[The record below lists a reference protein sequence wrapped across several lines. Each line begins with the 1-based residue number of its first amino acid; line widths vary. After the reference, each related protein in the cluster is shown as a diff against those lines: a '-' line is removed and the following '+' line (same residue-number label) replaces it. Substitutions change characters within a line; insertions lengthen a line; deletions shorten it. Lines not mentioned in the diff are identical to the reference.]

1 MEKDNSHK
9 AGEGVDKFC
18 ATAENEEPRDDSSC
32 RSMSSEAGTA
42 TCRVCQCVE
51 PDRKGN
57 IALGFLGISPPPS
70 NLVIADEELNPKI
83 FASENTE
90 NNSYYRSESRG
101 LEFVE
106 FISPKGEVFI
116 CNADV
121 ELGLDNSQDRL
132 IELGCSCKGDLAL
145 AHYACALKWFI
156 NHGSTVCE
164 ICGFVA
170 NNIGSADFKKVL
182 GSLKEY
188 EALRERIVN
197 GQPNPAPA
205 QVSHSVD
212 PDAVAAVRMQRLSE
226 ISLWFNP
233 HNNSSVAVSHMVS
246 EQQPSTSV
254 TVMEEVPPVE
264 NTATKWAV
272 EGTGILLATGL
283 LTVTLAWLLAPHVGK
298 VLGIVCTFCDFSIDV
313 FVLLEC
319 WLFVWGTLKTA
330 KNGLHILLGG
340 VCALTVVVFFRFF
353 VLTRIKYGP
362 ARYWAILFVFWFLVF
377 GIWASRTHNAHAT

>member
-1 MEKDNSHK
+1 MEKERSNQTS
-9 AGEGVDKFC
+9 AVGEEFC
-18 ATAENEEPRDDSSC
+18 LPTANGEPRDDGSRHSID
-32 RSMSSEAGTA
+32 REAGLP

-51 PDRKGN
+51 PDRRGN
-57 IALGFLGISPPPS
+57 VALGFLGISPPPCNLITGNEEMKS
-70 NLVIADEELNPKI
+70 NLKVALGNI
-83 FASENTE
+83 E
-90 NNSYYRSESRG
+90 NNSHCRSDLKESE
-101 LEFVE
+101 LVE
-106 FISPKGEVFI
+106 FISPSGEVFV
-116 CNADV
+116 CTADV
-121 ELGLDNSQDRL
+121 ELGFDDNQDRL
-132 IELGCSCKGDLAL
+132 FELGCACKNDLAL
-145 AHYACALKWFI
+145 SHYACALKWFI

-164 ICGFVA
+164 ICGSVA
-170 NNIGSADFKKVL
+170 KNIRSADFKKVL

-197 GQPNPAPA
+197 GEPNPAPP
-205 QVSHSVD
+205 QTNFGVD
-212 PDAVAAVRMQRLSE
+212 PDAVAAIRRQRLSE

-233 HNNSSVAVSHMVS
+233 HNNNSVTVSQVVS
-246 EQQPSTSV
+246 EQPSTSN
-254 TVMEEVPPVE
+254 TVMEEVAPVE

-298 VLGIVCTFCDFSIDV
+298 
-313 FVLLEC
+313 
-319 WLFVWGTLKTA
+319 KTA

-377 GIWASRTHNAHAT
+377 GIWASRTHGAHTT